1 MEALVDSWLD
11 ANQTGQYV
19 DPLASANEPVNF
31 LNLID
36 DHSLES
42 TSVSPSLYVNPKVQL
57 HSVCKENDEIYLVC
71 GTALERLFRYFTESG
86 NVLVVVRNLM
96 CLA

>member
-1 MEALVDSWLD
+1 MLIRR
-11 ANQTGQYV
+11 GQYV
-19 DPLASANEPVNF
+19 DPLSCANEPVNF

-42 TSVSPSLYVNPKVQL
+42 TSVSQSLYVNPKVQL
-57 HSVCKENDEIYLVC
+57 HSVCKENDEIYLVS
-71 GTALERLFRYFTESG
+71 GTALERLFRYFIE
-86 NVLVVVRNLM
+86 VEMFAVVVRNLM